1 MKNVSFDLSTLKILL
16 AESEDNHKPWERYSV
31 IDEANGVVYQGTW
44 GTVFKVLKTAIE
56 SFGK

>member
-16 AESEDNHKPWERYSV
+16 AESEENHKHWERFAV
-31 IDEANGVVYQGTW
+31 IDEEKGTVYQGTW
-44 GTVFKVLKTAIE
+44 GNVFKVLKEAID